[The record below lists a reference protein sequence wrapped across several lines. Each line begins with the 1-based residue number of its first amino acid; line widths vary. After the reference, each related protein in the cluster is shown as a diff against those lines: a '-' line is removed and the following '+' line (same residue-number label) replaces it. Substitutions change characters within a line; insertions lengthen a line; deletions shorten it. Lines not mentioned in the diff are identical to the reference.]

1 MITNGNEQ
9 SRISELDQSCAG
21 PRSSGRHFTTTTR
34 GEDSVREARHNVMAL
49 VDASPPVYD
58 WLAFQPEVVM
68 RFFTALLTLALTACA
83 TQPVSI
89 YQASAVPSSRILA
102 PQLLSQAQC
111 TGSLI
116 IKRDIGFMGS
126 ACTIRVFVNAVPVAD
141 LAPSEKVEIFLP
153 LGEHVVGATPT
164 EVFCGGGT
172 SEAAVVIRPE
182 SQRILRIASG
192 QSGDIHLQPSAF

>member
-1 MITNGNEQ
+1 
-9 SRISELDQSCAG
+9 
-21 PRSSGRHFTTTTR
+21 
-34 GEDSVREARHNVMAL
+34 
-49 VDASPPVYD
+49 
-58 WLAFQPEVVM
+58 M
-68 RFFTALLTLALTACA
+68 RFFAVFLALSLTACA

-102 PQLLSQAQC
+102 PQLLSQAQY

-116 IKRDIGFMGS
+116 IKRDTGYMGS
-126 ACTIRVFVNAVPVAD
+126 ACTIRVFVDTVPVAD
-141 LAPSEKVEIFLP
+141 LAPAEKVEIFVP

-164 EVFCGGGT
+164 GALCGGGT

-182 SQRILRIASG
+182 SQKILRIASG